1 MAADF
6 AWLLLRLLFLVGLL
20 LLLHFDNLVKTI
32 TRRLRCFWLLEEGVV
47 VLGQVDVQVVAQVV
61 RCLGPPL
68 TVEAL
73 VHRASQTNIL
83 STWLGIVA
91 IGALVIVDPIK
102 SLLVVTA
109 LLLDTA
115 QVGRRVRWSMLQ
127 MLGLRSITPLVIL
140 TSDHLAFVDSLL
152 KMISNSSLI
161 SII

>member
-1 MAADF
+1 MVADF
-6 AWLLLRLLFLVGLL
+6 ARLHLRLFFLVGL

-47 VLGQVDVQVVAQVV
+47 VLGQVDVKVVAQVV
-61 RCLGPPL
+61 RCLRPPL
-68 TVEAL
+68 AVEAL
-73 VHRASQTNIL
+73 VHRARQTNIL

-91 IGALVIVDPIK
+91 IGALVIVDPIN

-127 MLGLRSITPLVIL
+127 MLGLRSIIPLVTL
-140 TSDHLAFVDSLL
+140 TRDNLAFVDSLL